1 MLNTPTLTL
10 RTGPLSSTGRADPP
24 RGSLAALSHMPEEVL
39 ALLVAEA
46 LQAVGAL
53 EVPLAFSCSSGVL
66 ALCRTLQPLG
76 PSLRPPAT
84 GCCPLQSACFQV
96 PGGLTPS
103 MNPTGAWFSGVCRIP
118 SKTESGGLRKL
129 GTQDGWQEGCWGWQG
144 PRTPPH

>member
-103 MNPTGAWFSGVCRIP
+103 MNPTGAWFSGVLENRQGALHRPHWRPQAAPWVHSHP
-118 SKTESGGLRKL
+118 SPCPLL
-129 GTQDGWQEGCWGWQG
+129 
-144 PRTPPH
+144 